1 MCHPLQALTLL
12 SPVEFLLYQL
22 ELHALQGEAKAE
34 DDVVCA
40 GYPDGSVGL
49 EDAPRLP
56 EPPDVEP
63 MIGFEAHGPVPG
75 ALVHGG
81 KASALDGNAACGE
94 PVGWV
99 GEDHVHA
106 ARGHGLHEIQTVS
119 EVDESPRLAERLE
132 VPEPHDL
139 F

>member
-75 ALVHGG
+75 ALVDRGE
-81 KASALDGNAACGE
+81 ASVPDRHAAFRE
-94 PVGWV
+94 PVRRV
-99 GEDHVHA
+99 CEDHVHA
-106 ARGHGLHEIQTVS
+106 LWRHGLHEVYAVG
-119 EVDESPRLAERLE
+119 EVDHRPRLAERLE
-132 VPEPHDL
+132 VPEFHVL